1 MILVSSDEFILPEL
15 GKRLGAYAQ
24 PKLTARGVEI
34 NACTRVT
41 AVGEGMVELSN
52 GQKILATTL
61 IWAAGNAP
69 NPLVA
74 TLPIPKN
81 SGRILV
87 DEYLAA
93 KEFPGV
99 SALGACASIPDR
111 KNGAFHPRTAQH
123 AIREARCAARNVA
136 ADIVGGSK
144 GPIRFST
151 LGRLAAIGP
160 RTGVA
165 NVFGLNFSRFFA
177 WLWRTI
183 IWSSFHGSRRR
194 CALLSIGRSI
204 SVLQGF
210 RMCDCQTSSHHE
222 GIGRLR

>member
-1 MILVSSDEFILPEL
+1 MILISSDEFILPEL

-24 PKLTARGVEI
+24 PKLAARGVEI

-41 AVGEGMVELSN
+41 AVGDGMVELSN

-61 IWAAGNAP
+61 IWTAGNAP

-111 KNGAFHPRTAQH
+111 KNVAFHPRTAKH

-151 LGRLAAIGP
+151 LGRLAAIGLEP
-160 RTGVA
+160 G
-165 NVFGLNFSRFFA
+165 
-177 WLWRTI
+177 WRTSSASTSRGFLHGGCGVRSI
-183 IWSSFHGSRRR
+183 CSSFHGSRRR

-204 SVLQGF
+204 SVLQ
-210 RMCDCQTSSHHE
+210 RISHV
-222 GIGRLR
+222 